1 MHPKISAELML
12 ATCRSVEELRG
23 SGGLPSEQADAIL
36 AALQYCRSSCSTAS
50 DATGGHLQ
58 DAPAEHQEGN
68 WDSLPDEIVEQVVK
82 AAQEP
87 TLKQPGDFSCCLLS
101 SPGRITGPW
110 WRARL
115 VSRSWNRCVPQSPGA
130 AAAECCDK
138 LDPLP

>member
-1 MHPKISAELML
+1 MDPKISAELML
-12 ATCRSVEELRG
+12 ATCRSVEELRS

-50 DATGGHLQ
+50 V
-58 DAPAEHQEGN
+58 APAEQEGK
-68 WDSLPDEIVEQVVK
+68 WDSLPDEIMEQVVK

-115 VSRSWNRCVPQSPGA
+115 VSRSWNR
-130 AAAECCDK
+130 
-138 LDPLP
+138 